1 MIVQREPNE
10 KSSNEDKE
18 DIENLITVPN
28 CFILISCGI
37 CEFLAV
43 MVMCIGCS
51 QIVPSFFILM
61 LEKQGLANWPM
72 GGIWLSACFFIKKVL
87 LEHSSIHS
95 FYVSSM
101 AVITLQWQLS
111 SCDRAY
117 GPQGIKYLLFGPLQK
132 LCRPLFK
139 NEGIL

>member
-1 MIVQREPNE
+1 MWIDWGKARRNVEISMIVQREPNE

-72 GGIWLSACFFIKKVL
+72 GGIWLSACFFIGTQF
-87 LEHSSIHS
+87 HS
-95 FYVSSM
+95 FILCVVYGCHHTTM
-101 AVITLQWQLS
+101 AV
-111 SCDRAY
+111 
-117 GPQGIKYLLFGPLQK
+117 
-132 LCRPLFK
+132 
-139 NEGIL
+139 E